1 MRSVYRSSD
10 GCKNPLDHLA
20 GQTVSS
26 VQYKERAMSLGWS
39 QEPWAVLSVCARP
52 RGIPSRSLHLSG
64 PGHLHFTVNT
74 WNWRIAKRPSIGSLW
89 CVPGNELKGK
99 PPLLGSTLRKC
110 QACGDCLM
118 PETLV
123 LRQVKE
129 IHGKFHQGVPVL
141 SHTWA

>member
-1 MRSVYRSSD
+1 MKSVYPSSY

-26 VQYKERAMSLGWS
+26 VRYKEKVVSLGWS

-52 RGIPSRSLHLSG
+52 RGILSRSLHLSG
-64 PGHLHFTVNT
+64 PGHLHFNVDTQ
-74 WNWRIAKRPSIGSLW
+74 NWSVAKRPSNGSLW

-99 PPLLGSTLRKC
+99 PPLLGSPLRKF
-110 QACGDCLM
+110 QAGGDCPM

-123 LRQVKE
+123 LRPVKE
-129 IHGKFHQGVPVL
+129 IHGKFHQGVPIP